1 MATAAKLRRQRPY
14 VLLDAAMPREI
25 IGTYLHNPHG

>member
-1 MATAAKLRRQRPY
+1 MAASAKLRRERKY

-25 IGTYLHNPHG
+25 IGTYLHNPHD